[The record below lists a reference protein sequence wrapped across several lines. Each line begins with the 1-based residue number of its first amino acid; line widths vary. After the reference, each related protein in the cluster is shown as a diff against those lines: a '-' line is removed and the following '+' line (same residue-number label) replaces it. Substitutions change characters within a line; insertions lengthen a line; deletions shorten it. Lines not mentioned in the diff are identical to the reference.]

1 MIPMEESKS
10 TGQMATA
17 KNTKVQEDTAMATAA
32 ITQQDDA
39 VIKIEDHADT
49 PNASGNLS
57 DEDAYTETK
66 IHPPDRD
73 DDERSPTRRPY
84 PIRDA
89 RMMTSCPSPSPQNIV
104 TSGLTAANFATPPPP
119 EKRGDNLLLQ
129 PPSTTSTELHSG
141 LSIPSLL
148 RFPSQ
153 PSQPGDNDAATMLS
167 LNTPNLVN
175 PNEAEQHIEH
185 IVVIPRIRLAMRPSN
200 RNNSPNHQH
209 DDGDATGGAIDR
221 REMTTTAGFV
231 PIVQLDPREGGRGGE
246 EDDDE

>member
-1 MIPMEESKS
+1 
-10 TGQMATA
+10 MATA

-39 VIKIEDHADT
+39 VIKIEHHADT

-57 DEDAYTETK
+57 DEDANTDTK
-66 IHPPDRD
+66 LHPPDRD

-141 LSIPSLL
+141 LSMPSLL

-153 PSQPGDNDAATMLS
+153 PQPGHDAATMLS

-175 PNEAEQHIEH
+175 PNEAEQHMEH
-185 IVVIPRIRLAMRPSN
+185 IVIPRIRLAMRPSN

-209 DDGDATGGAIDR
+209 HDDDDATGGAIDR

-231 PIVQLDPREGGRGGE
+231 PIVQVQHDPREGGEE
-246 EDDDE
+246 EDDE

>member
-1 MIPMEESKS
+1 MEGSKS

-17 KNTKVQEDTAMATAA
+17 KKTVQENTAMVTDA

-39 VIKIEDHADT
+39 MMKIEDDADT
-49 PNASGNLS
+49 PDA
-57 DEDAYTETK
+57 EDANTDTK
-66 IHPPDRD
+66 LYPPDRD

-153 PSQPGDNDAATMLS
+153 PSQPGHDAAAMLS

-175 PNEAEQHIEH
+175 PNEAEQHMEEH
-185 IVVIPRIRLAMRPSN
+185 IVIPRIRLAMRPSN

-209 DDGDATGGAIDR
+209 HDDDGTTGGAIDR

-231 PIVQLDPREGGRGGE
+231 PIVQHDPREGGGGE
-246 EDDDE
+246 EEDDE

>member
-1 MIPMEESKS
+1 MVPMEESKS

-17 KNTKVQEDTAMATAA
+17 KNTKVEMATSA
-32 ITQQDDA
+32 ITQQDDT
-39 VIKIEDHADT
+39 VMRIEDDADT

-57 DEDAYTETK
+57 DEDVNTDTK
-66 IHPPDRD
+66 MHPPDRD

-119 EKRGDNLLLQ
+119 EKRGDNLLIQ

-185 IVVIPRIRLAMRPSN
+185 IVIPRIRLAMRPSN

-209 DDGDATGGAIDR
+209 DDGDATVGAIDR

-231 PIVQLDPREGGRGGE
+231 PIVQHDPREGGRGGE
-246 EDDDE
+246 EDDE

>member
-1 MIPMEESKS
+1 MIPMEGSKS

-39 VIKIEDHADT
+39 VMKIEDDTDAPNADT
-49 PNASGNLS
+49 
-57 DEDAYTETK
+57 K
-66 IHPPDRD
+66 FHPPDRD

-141 LSIPSLL
+141 LSMPSLL

-153 PSQPGDNDAATMLS
+153 PSQPDADGHDAATMLS

-175 PNEAEQHIEH
+175 PNEAEQHMEH
-185 IVVIPRIRLAMRPSN
+185 IVIPRIRLAMRPSN

-209 DDGDATGGAIDR
+209 HDDDGATGGAIDR

-231 PIVQLDPREGGRGGE
+231 PIVQHDAREGGGGGE
-246 EDDDE
+246 EDDE

>member
-17 KNTKVQEDTAMATAA
+17 KNTKVQEDIAMTTAA

-39 VIKIEDHADT
+39 VIKIEDHHADT

-57 DEDAYTETK
+57 DEDANTDTK
-66 IHPPDRD
+66 LHPPDRD

-89 RMMTSCPSPSPQNIV
+89 RMMNSCPSPSPQNIV

-129 PPSTTSTELHSG
+129 PPSTTSTEIHSG

-153 PSQPGDNDAATMLS
+153 PSQPGDNDDATMLS

-175 PNEAEQHIEH
+175 PNEAEQHMDI
-185 IVVIPRIRLAMRPSN
+185 VIPRIRLAMRPSN
-200 RNNSPNHQH
+200 NRNSSPNHQQ
-209 DDGDATGGAIDR
+209 DDDDATGGAIDR

-231 PIVQLDPREGGRGGE
+231 PIVQHDARQGGGGGQ
-246 EDDDE
+246 EDDE